1 MSAIMENQIKL
12 NEKRSKIHESINIFK
27 HYIIVVCS
35 IVISVNAIHKLHPAI
50 SIFILWA
57 GYMKYKNNSDDFIY
71 KTENQKKTDLL
82 ILLVFIMIIY
92 INKTYP
98 LYISSSLLMLLY
110 KKFID
115 VDEYVFCNT

>member
-1 MSAIMENQIKL
+1 MENQIKL
-12 NEKRSKIHESINIFK
+12 NEKRSKMHESINIFK

-50 SIFILWA
+50 SIFILWTC
-57 GYMKYKNNSDDFIY
+57 YMKYRNNSDELTY

-82 ILLVFIMIIY
+82 ILLIFIMIIH

-98 LYISSSLLMLLY
+98 LYISSCLLTILY